1 MGFRCCGSG
10 NALQQKVNSIDIIIM
25 TRILRSDYSA
35 LTIATAYLISPR
47 TVTSLII
54 ILSISILIVLFSAV
68 ELWITKSRINNNSY
82 VRVGTDEQ
90 PTRSRRVMIIL
101 GFLLIGYGIFDY
113 YFYHDLLN
121 TQLMFIA
128 GIFVIVYSLLR
139 FDNYMFLVKQD
150 SISFVV
156 SRMCYEWKNSKIRK
170 VEIKGRYIYFRTK
183 KTVLKYDLIEFSDQQ
198 YNEITSC
205 IKLRLKE
212 KVFEIKDR

>member
-1 MGFRCCGSG
+1 
-10 NALQQKVNSIDIIIM
+10 M

-35 LTIATAYLISPR
+35 LTIATAYVISPR
-47 TVTSLII
+47 SVTSLII
-54 ILSISILIVLFSAV
+54 ILIISIFIVLISAV
-68 ELWITKSRINNNSY
+68 ELWITKSRINDNTY
-82 VRVGTDEQ
+82 VRVGTDVQ
-90 PTRSRRVMIIL
+90 PTRSRRVMIVL
-101 GFLLIGYGIFDY
+101 GVLLVGYGTFDY
-113 YFYHDLLN
+113 YFIHDLLN

-128 GIFVIVYSLLR
+128 GIFVIVYSLVR

-156 SRMCYEWKNSKIRK
+156 SRMCYEWKNSKIGK

-198 YNEITSC
+198 YYEITSC